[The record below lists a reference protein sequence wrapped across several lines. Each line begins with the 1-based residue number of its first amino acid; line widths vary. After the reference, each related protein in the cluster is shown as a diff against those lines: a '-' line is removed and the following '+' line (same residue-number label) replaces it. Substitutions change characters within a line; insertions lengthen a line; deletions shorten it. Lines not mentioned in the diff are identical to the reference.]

1 MVANP
6 SEGATE
12 DLIEVPQELVALVAM
27 GSAERTEVVFQA
39 DDGALVIDADQ
50 DVASAA
56 TLSLT

>member
-12 DLIEVPQELVALVAM
+12 DLIEVPQELVAVVAM

-39 DDGALVIDADQ
+39 DDGVTPQ